1 MNKKNLEL
9 ITKLR
14 HELHK
19 HPELSCQET
28 WTKAHLMEFLKEHTK
43 LEIKDMGAWFYAVY
57 RCGKEGAKVLGFRA
71 DFDALPIGE
80 TCQVSYVSETA
91 GQGHKCGHD
100 GHSSMLVGLALE
112 LDQSGA
118 DCDVILIFQH
128 GEEIGAGGLECS
140 QVIEK
145 EHVEQVYAFH
155 NLTGYPEGSVDLY
168 YGACQPASV
177 GFTILF
183 EGKTSHASQPQN
195 GKNPA
200 VAIAEIIL
208 YMNELLKEEHK
219 GIVLATLVHTEIGTK
234 NFGISAGRGEV
245 SMTLRA
251 FYGEEMDELQ
261 KKLCERAEELAEREG
276 LTVRFEETDRFPDTV
291 NDEKCLDL
299 VKSCAEKLGKQ
310 VVVMSDPF
318 YASEDFGYYLKKCP
332 GAMIYLGNGE
342 AYAALHTTEYDFN
355 DHLLEAGVDL
365 DLEIIREASKAPS
378 VR

>member
-1 MNKKNLEL
+1 MNFTN
-9 ITKLR
+9 IR
-14 HELHK
+14 
-19 HPELSCQET
+19 ELSCQET

-100 GHSSMLVGLALE
+100 GHSSMLAGLVLE

-145 EHVEQVYAFH
+145 EHMEQVYAFH

-177 GFTILF
+177 DLPFYSKERLPMP
-183 EGKTSHASQPQN
+183 AS
-195 GKNPA
+195 
-200 VAIAEIIL
+200 AER
-208 YMNELLKEEHK
+208 KEP
-219 GIVLATLVHTEIGTK
+219 GSGD
-234 NFGISAGRGEV
+234 RGDH
-245 SMTLRA
+245 
-251 FYGEEMDELQ
+251 FIY
-261 KKLCERAEELAEREG
+261 ERA
-276 LTVRFEETDRFPDTV
+276 
-291 NDEKCLDL
+291 
-299 VKSCAEKLGKQ
+299 VKGRA
-310 VVVMSDPF
+310 
-318 YASEDFGYYLKKCP
+318 
-332 GAMIYLGNGE
+332 
-342 AYAALHTTEYDFN
+342 
-355 DHLLEAGVDL
+355 
-365 DLEIIREASKAPS
+365 
-378 VR
+378 

>member
-1 MNKKNLEL
+1 
-9 ITKLR
+9 
-14 HELHK
+14 
-19 HPELSCQET
+19 
-28 WTKAHLMEFLKEHTK
+28 
-43 LEIKDMGAWFYAVY
+43 MGAWFYAVY
-57 RCGKEGAKVLGFRA
+57 RCGKEKAKVLGFRA
-71 DFDALPIGE
+71 DFDALPIEE
-80 TCQVSYVSETA
+80 TCDIPYLSEHP

-100 GHSSMLVGLALE
+100 GHSAMLCGLALE

-140 QVIEK
+140 QVIER
-145 EHVEQVYAFH
+145 EHIEQVYAFH

-177 GFTILF
+177 GFTILY

-195 GKNPA
+195 GNNPA
-200 VAIAEIIL
+200 AAIAETIL

-234 NFGISAGRGEV
+234 NFGISAGRGEL

-261 KKLCERAEELAEREG
+261 GKLCERAKALAARDG
-276 LTVRFEETDRFPDTV
+276 LRVQFEETDRFPDTV
-291 NDEKCLDL
+291 NDAVCLDT
-299 VKSCAEKLGKQ
+299 VRACAERIGKQ
-310 VVVMSDPF
+310 VVLMTEPF

-342 AYAALHTTEYDFN
+342 DYAALHTTEYDFN
-355 DHLLEAGVDL
+355 DRLLETGVDL
-365 DLEIIREASKAPS
+365 NLEIIREVSRNPS
-378 VR
+378 AR